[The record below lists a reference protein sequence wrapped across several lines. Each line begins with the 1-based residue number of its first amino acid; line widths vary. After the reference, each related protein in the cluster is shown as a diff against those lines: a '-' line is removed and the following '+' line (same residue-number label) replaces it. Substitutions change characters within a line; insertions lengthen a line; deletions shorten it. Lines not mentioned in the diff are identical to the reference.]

1 MISVLGNPRIYPGL
15 TISRSYGVCLTT
27 NIVPIDLLCHDYPTL
42 AHHEHIQL
50 QVTSMIPFK
59 CVHGHVNQITSVEL
73 KVDDKLTMSV

>member
-15 TISRSYGVCLTT
+15 TISRSYGVGLTT

-42 AHHEHIQL
+42 AHHEPFQL

-59 CVHGHVNQITSVEL
+59 CVHGHVNQITSVEHRI
-73 KVDDKLTMSV
+73 DDNVRVT

>member
-27 NIVPIDLLCHDYPTL
+27 NIVPIDLLSHDYPTL
-42 AHHEHIQL
+42 AR
-50 QVTSMIPFK
+50 TSRTHPAAMIPFK